1 MLSCWWMQEALS
13 PVLPELLAVVRVFGG
28 SSVGDIM
35 SLMAIMMF
43 DRLARDDTL
52 FLQDEV
58 CFFFLRRGRAL
69 RLMSSVSR
77 RSTVERHQMYL
88 LQGNVLATVSCILS
102 ATELNRELSIAVDLG
117 LGVLS
122 RIASTRDSQVGVWG
136 PGAVHCTFVLH
147 LLTVSQLEVRSFFG
161 A

>member
-1 MLSCWWMQEALS
+1 MRSCYWMQAALS
-13 PVLPELLAVVRVFGG
+13 PVLPELLAVVRVYGG
-28 SSVGDIM
+28 SSVGGIM
-35 SLMAIMMF
+35 CLIAIMIF

-52 FLQDEV
+52 FLQYEV
-58 CFFFLRRGRAL
+58 CFFLRPGRAL
-69 RLMSSVSR
+69 HLMCSVSR
-77 RSTVERHQMYL
+77 GSTVERHQRDL

-102 ATELNRELSIAVDLG
+102 ALELSRDFSLAVDLG

-122 RIASTRDSQVGVWG
+122 RIAFTRDSQVGVWG

-147 LLTVSQLEVRSFFG
+147 LLTVSQLDVRSFFG

>member
-1 MLSCWWMQEALS
+1 M
-13 PVLPELLAVVRVFGG
+13 
-28 SSVGDIM
+28 
-35 SLMAIMMF
+35 
-43 DRLARDDTL
+43 
-52 FLQDEV
+52 
-58 CFFFLRRGRAL
+58 FFFLRRGRAL

-77 RSTVERHQMYL
+77 RSTVERHQMDL

>member
-28 SSVGDIM
+28 SSVGGIM

-58 CFFFLRRGRAL
+58 CFFSCVVAVR
-69 RLMSSVSR
+69 SVS
-77 RSTVERHQMYL
+77 
-88 LQGNVLATVSCILS
+88 
-102 ATELNRELSIAVDLG
+102 
-117 LGVLS
+117 
-122 RIASTRDSQVGVWG
+122 
-136 PGAVHCTFVLH
+136 
-147 LLTVSQLEVRSFFG
+147 
-161 A
+161 